1 MIIKRI
7 IFTNFI
13 LQKKNKTIIKSNVM
27 LKVCLADN
35 HPVVHYGVKSYFKD
49 HDTISIIANIGNFLM
64 VKDLL
69 HIKEVDVLIL
79 DLELEG
85 LSSIFEVKS
94 ILKNFPK
101 TKIIIFSDLSEQI
114 YAPNAIKA
122 GVSGF
127 LSKKEKL
134 ETLGQAII
142 KVHQGKVIINE
153 TVKKNLALIAKQNK
167 SERLYRKLSNREVEV
182 LRYLSDGKKNKEIA
196 KILNLNEKTISTYKL
211 RLLQKLNVTNLVD
224 LVNKAKTLEVV

>member
-1 MIIKRI
+1 M
-7 IFTNFI
+7 
-13 LQKKNKTIIKSNVM
+13 V
-27 LKVCLADN
+27 KVCLADS
-35 HPVVHYGVKSYFKD
+35 HPVVHFGVKSYFRD
-49 HDTISIIANIGNFLM
+49 HDSISIVANVGNFMM
-64 VKDLL
+64 VKDIL
-69 HIKEVDVLIL
+69 HTKEIDVLLL

-85 LSSIFEVKS
+85 LSSIFEVKN

-101 TKIIIFSDLSEQI
+101 TKIIIFSDISEQI

-127 LSKKEKL
+127 VSKKEKL
-134 ETLGQAII
+134 ETLGQSIV
-142 KVHQGKVIINE
+142 KVNQGSIIINE
-153 TVKKNLALIAKQNK
+153 NVKKNMALIAKQNK

-182 LRYLSDGKKNKEIA
+182 LRYLSDGKKNNEIS

-224 LVNKAKTLEVV
+224 LVNKAKTLDIV

>member
-1 MIIKRI
+1 MI
-7 IFTNFI
+7 
-13 LQKKNKTIIKSNVM
+13 
-27 LKVCLADN
+27 KVCLADN
-35 HPVVHYGVKSYFKD
+35 HPVVHFGVKSYFKD
-49 HDTISIIANIGNFLM
+49 HDDISIVANVGNFIM
-64 VKDLL
+64 VRDILL
-69 HIKEVDVLIL
+69 TKEIDVLVL

-85 LSSIFEVKS
+85 LSSIFEVKN

-101 TKIIIFSDLSEQI
+101 TKIIIFSNLSEQI

-127 LSKKEKL
+127 VSKKEKL
-134 ETLGQAII
+134 ETLGQAIV
-142 KVHQGKVIINE
+142 KVSQGKIILNE

-182 LRYLSDGKKNKEIA
+182 LRYLSDGKKNNEIS
-196 KILNLNEKTISTYKL
+196 KILGLNEKTISTYKL

-224 LVNKAKTLEVV
+224 LVNKAKTLEIV